1 MHLMLQATWAG
12 CLKSTSRE
20 RMAFVTMAMCWGKT
34 EQPMRM
40 GGFVGKVMMAL
51 ELGVSV
57 ERNVSRR

>member
-1 MHLMLQATWAG
+1 MTFG
-12 CLKSTSRE
+12 
-20 RMAFVTMAMCWGKT
+20 TMAMCWGRT
-34 EQPMRM
+34 EQPMRI